1 MDTMPTSTA
10 NLRLPCAPRP
20 LPRNYHTVAM
30 VAGLYVMSVLCA
42 PWIVRYAPGTDSSVV
57 ESLAERPP
65 VVRCAAALEFGMPCG
80 AWLPETGPQRPAGA
94 A

>member
-1 MDTMPTSTA
+1 MDTMSASTA
-10 NLRLPCAPRP
+10 NLHFPCAPRP
-20 LPRNYHTVAM
+20 LPRNYHTAAM

-42 PWIVRYAPGTDSSVV
+42 PWIVRYAPGNESRVV

-65 VVRCAAALEFGMPCG
+65 VVRCAAAPEFGMPCG
-80 AWLPETGPQRPAGA
+80 VWLPEAGPRHPAGA